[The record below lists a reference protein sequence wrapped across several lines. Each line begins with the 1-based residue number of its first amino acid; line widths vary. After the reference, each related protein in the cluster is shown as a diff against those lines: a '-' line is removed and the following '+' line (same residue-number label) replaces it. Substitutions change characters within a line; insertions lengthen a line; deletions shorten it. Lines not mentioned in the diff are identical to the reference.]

1 MGLGGTHQGGAPSL
15 PWARGSP
22 RPLKHPPC
30 RGQFLGYSHPC
41 PQQHNPPWD
50 WVNPQTHPPPPRS
63 PFLPGA
69 SSPQGLWAAGR
80 RWRGALGISTPAK
93 GKKKIKKKL
102 QGSPRCP
109 ILPSGPRQWGLCPRT
124 EPQPWGLCPR
134 LGQRGGGQTPAP
146 RPGHQLHPNIPSPPP
161 HPVMEEEGKG
171 PYRLPRAVRPPPP
184 PEHTAAER
192 GGHMLPASAPFCRSA
207 AFDLPNSGAFKAPR
221 RRAEAGGSG
230 THGSC
235 SWGRGWGGGQGEVG
249 GQEVDP
255 GISIPWDPIPPHR
268 DAASGG
274 AK

>member
-1 MGLGGTHQGGAPSL
+1 MASQLQ
-15 PWARGSP
+15 P
-22 RPLKHPPC
+22 RE
-30 RGQFLGYSHPC
+30 
-41 PQQHNPPWD
+41 
-50 WVNPQTHPPPPRS
+50 
-63 PFLPGA
+63 
-69 SSPQGLWAAGR
+69 
-80 RWRGALGISTPAK
+80 
-93 GKKKIKKKL
+93 KKKL
-102 QGSPRCP
+102 KKNYKEAPDVRFCRLAPVNGVFVPAQSP
-109 ILPSGPRQWGLCPRT
+109 GPGDCAHGWDR
-124 EPQPWGLCPR
+124 E
-134 LGQRGGGQTPAP
+134 GGGQTPAP
-146 RPGHQLHPNIPSPPP
+146 RPGYQLHPNIPSPPP

-171 PYRLPRAVRPPPP
+171 PYRLPRAVRPPPPP

>member
-124 EPQPWGLCPR
+124 EPRPWGLCPR
-134 LGQRGGGQTPAP
+134 LGQRGGGANPCTKTRAPAAP
-146 RPGHQLHPNIPSPPP
+146 QHPLAAPPP
-161 HPVMEEEGKG
+161 SDGGGREGALQAPQG
-171 PYRLPRAVRPPPP
+171 CEAPPPP
-184 PEHTAAER
+184 R
-192 GGHMLPASAPFCRSA
+192 
-207 AFDLPNSGAFKAPR
+207 
-221 RRAEAGGSG
+221 
-230 THGSC
+230 THS
-235 SWGRGWGGGQGEVG
+235 S
-249 GQEVDP
+249 
-255 GISIPWDPIPPHR
+255 
-268 DAASGG
+268 
-274 AK
+274 

>member
-1 MGLGGTHQGGAPSL
+1 MSDSAVWPPSMGSLSPHRAPALGTVPTAGTEGGGANPCTKTRA
-15 PWARGSP
+15 PAAP
-22 RPLKHPPC
+22 QHPLAA
-30 RGQFLGYSHPC
+30 
-41 PQQHNPPWD
+41 
-50 WVNPQTHPPPPRS
+50 PPPSDGGGRE
-63 PFLPGA
+63 GA
-69 SSPQGLWAAGR
+69 LQAPQG
-80 RWRGALGISTPAK
+80 
-93 GKKKIKKKL
+93 
-102 QGSPRCP
+102 C
-109 ILPSGPRQWGLCPRT
+109 
-124 EPQPWGLCPR
+124 E
-134 LGQRGGGQTPAP
+134 AP
-146 RPGHQLHPNIPSPPP
+146 
-161 HPVMEEEGKG
+161 
-171 PYRLPRAVRPPPP
+171 PPPP

-235 SWGRGWGGGQGEVG
+235 SWGRGWGGGQCEVG